1 VIGLVE
7 ANKSLPIG
15 IFDSGVGGI
24 TVLKELQN
32 KMPHE
37 DFIYLGDTAR
47 VPYGN
52 KSSDLIKRYTEECV
66 GFLISKGVKMI
77 VIACNT
83 ASSYGYDTA
92 IKFAGDIPII
102 EMIKPA
108 SRAAASITRTGNIA
122 VLGTKGTIANGAY
135 SREIY
140 NNTKSSI
147 CDDLKVTSIACPL
160 FVPFIEE
167 GQCDHEALY
176 IIAKEYLSKI
186 IDTGKVDTVIM
197 GCTHYPFIEKIL
209 SKVLGDGVT
218 LINTG
223 TSAAAVAEKSL
234 SEKEL
239 LKSDSVAGKSEFYVT
254 DSPDMFGTVT
264 EDNLGYKI
272 DSILKVYL

>member
-1 VIGLVE
+1 MIGLVE

-24 TVLKELQN
+24 TVLKELQ
-32 KMPHE
+32 KIMPYE

-92 IKFAGDIPII
+92 IEFAGSIPII

-108 SRAAASITRTGNIA
+108 SHSAALATRTGQIA

-135 SREIY
+135 SREIES
-140 NNTKSSI
+140 NRHLSRF
-147 CDDLKVTSIACPL
+147 DDLQVNSVACPL

-167 GQCDHEALY
+167 GKCDHEALF
-176 IIAKEYLSKI
+176 IIANEYLSEVV
-186 IDTGKVDTVIM
+186 GNSKVDTVIL

-209 SKVLGDGVT
+209 SKVLGEEVI

-234 SEKEL
+234 TEKGL

-254 DSPDMFGTVT
+254 DSPEMFSRVT

-272 DSILKVYL
+272 DSIQKVSL